1 MQFMKRLLAAT
12 FTLGTLVLGAGASTS
27 CAHDS
32 ATAAPATKHVAPA
45 VLETGAVAVPDEFA
59 AQAAEQIL
67 TSGGNAVDA
76 AVAVEL
82 ALAVTYPEAGNIG
95 GGGMMTIYV
104 DGQPYFLDYRERA
117 PAAATRD
124 MYLDDKGN
132 ATGKTSVV
140 GHRAIAVPG
149 TVMGLWEAHRRFGKL
164 PWKQVMAPALRLARD
179 GFVVPTMLVE
189 RRDFMKK
196 TFEGKVNFLDY
207 FGPMKAGEL
216 FRQPEL
222 EATLLRIAEDGAK
235 GFYEGK
241 VAALV
246 TAEMSRRD
254 GLITAADLAAYT
266 AVWRAPIRTMWNG
279 LEVVTAP
286 PPSSGGIG
294 LIQLLKM
301 KVAMAD
307 AFKDVPLNSAQY
319 VHLLAELEK
328 RVFADRAE
336 YLGDPDF
343 NENPVDRLLDD
354 RYIAK
359 RVKTVSLSAPSRT
372 EEIMPG
378 LTESDETTHISI
390 VDRWGNA
397 VSSTYTLNGKFGSGV
412 VVTGAGFLMNNEMD
426 DFSIKPGVANRY
438 GVVGTN
444 ANAIAPNKRMLSSM
458 TPTILL
464 KDGKVAM
471 VIGTP
476 GGSRIFTS
484 VLQVM
489 CDVYEFHLP
498 LEQAVSELRAHH
510 QLLPANTIFSEP
522 YKPIDGPLA
531 DDLRARGYK
540 IEPLTSMGDIQV
552 IQVVDRAP
560 AAASDPRGRGR
571 ARLIH

>member
-1 MQFMKRLLAAT
+1 MQFMKRLLATT

-32 ATAAPATKHVAPA
+32 PTSAPATKHVEPA
-45 VLETGAVAVPDEFA
+45 VVETGAVAVPDEFA
-59 AQAAEQIL
+59 ANAAEQIL

-76 AVAVEL
+76 AVAVEF

-95 GGGMMTIYV
+95 GGGMMTLYV

-132 ATGKTSVV
+132 ANGKTSVV

-179 GFVVPTMLVE
+179 GFVVPAMLVE

-196 TFEGKVNFLDY
+196 SFEGKVNFLDY
-207 FGPMKAGEL
+207 FGQMKPGEL

-254 GLITAADLAAYT
+254 GLITAADLATYT
-266 AVWRAPIRTMWNG
+266 AVWRKPIRTTWNG

-301 KVAMAD
+301 KVAMVD
-307 AFKDVPLNSAQY
+307 AFKGVPLNSAQY

-343 NENPVDRLLDD
+343 NEIPVDRLLDD
-354 RYIAK
+354 RYIAR
-359 RVKTVSLSAPSRT
+359 RVKTVSLSAPSPT
-372 EEIMPG
+372 EEIAPG
-378 LTESDETTHISI
+378 LGESDETTHISI

-444 ANAIAPNKRMLSSM
+444 ANAIAPGKRMLSSM

-464 KDGKVAM
+464 KDGTVAM

-484 VLQVM
+484 VFQVM
-489 CDVYEFHLP
+489 CNVYEFHLP

-522 YKPIDGPLA
+522 YKPIDGQLA

-552 IQVVDRAP
+552 IQVVDHAS

-571 ARLIH
+571 SRLIH